1 MTLKVILDSNFLLVP
16 SQFRLDIFEELSRLL
31 NQNYHPVILSPT
43 HEELVKL
50 SEKGSPR
57 MRQRALMAL
66 SLAEKCQTVQVEQKA
81 HESHDDV
88 IICMAKDL
96 KCLVA
101 TNDRELRERLRNI
114 NIPVIYLREKS
125 RLEMEG
131 LLP

>member
-1 MTLKVILDSNFLLVP
+1 MKVVLDSNFLFVP
-16 SQFRLDIFEELSRLL
+16 SQFRMDVFEELSRLL
-31 NQNYHPVILSPT
+31 NQNYYPVILSPT
-43 HEELVKL
+43 HEELMRL

-66 SLAEKCQTVQVEQKA
+66 KIAEKCQTVQVEQRA
-81 HESHDDV
+81 SESHDDV
-88 IICMAKDL
+88 IVRVARDL